1 MKEKWILVTEV
12 KNFSIDSL
20 QEQLDSNFY
29 NDNRINN
36 WSKLS
41 QRKLK
46 DLTTQDLIYL
56 LKKHIGVN
64 FLIIVIVE
72 RLIDNGFC
80 AFTFNL
86 HEDKEKDE
94 QKEIIKELLLINDNY
109 WYENP
114 IVYDKFKNFIQN
126 ETHWIID
133 IIIPEYVVNHFL
145 NLEFQ
150 TINWTNAR
158 TLKLSD
164 WIDLDNASGYSIV
177 IGQIKHIRRAFDN
190 GVKVTYDTTPVLDFE
205 TFLNL
210 VVKKL
215 NNSDYILTEVYKEV
229 RVKNIYC

>member
-133 IIIPEYVVNHFL
+133 IIIPEYVVNPLAEL
-145 NLEFQ
+145 N
-150 TINWTNAR
+150 
-158 TLKLSD
+158 
-164 WIDLDNASGYSIV
+164 
-177 IGQIKHIRRAFDN
+177 
-190 GVKVTYDTTPVLDFE
+190 
-205 TFLNL
+205 
-210 VVKKL
+210 
-215 NNSDYILTEVYKEV
+215 
-229 RVKNIYC
+229 